1 MLYPFLQGVGGNH
14 WSEVVKRR
22 VRSGASLLSS
32 FLNWT
37 SRPWCCPRGPQFR
50 MYSLTSLGLITNSA
64 ERAKCSCLSVS
75 RALGPCHSL
84 KVGFLSLSWN
94 NPKSVTW
101 CQDCGLSPSES
112 QPAWSGRGGEAT
124 GAFCARGYSLKVAGR
139 KGPARGSSPA
149 GSGVP
154 LRGPRGCCS
163 EGKENPLLGW
173 EVALGKGTDL
183 VFLSVCKQMSGPLM

>member
-50 MYSLTSLGLITNSA
+50 MYSLTSLGLITSSA

-112 QPAWSGRGGEAT
+112 QPAWSGRGERPRVPSVPEAT
-124 GAFCARGYSLKVAGR
+124 HLKSL
-139 KGPARGSSPA
+139 
-149 GSGVP
+149 
-154 LRGPRGCCS
+154 
-163 EGKENPLLGW
+163 EGKVQH
-173 EVALGKGTDL
+173 EVAPRLEV
-183 VFLSVCKQMSGPLM
+183 VFLWGGPGDAALRAKRTLSLGERLLWGRVLIWSFCLSVNKWVGR